1 MASHY
6 SRFRNYSEIL
16 SPSFST
22 PTSTCARDIR
32 DCPVME
38 ATRRT
43 EVGQS
48 AKVEEEMTP
57 LKHAM
62 LAALVLSVAPSSAAA
77 GCWARTVANW
87 S

>member
-1 MASHY
+1 
-6 SRFRNYSEIL
+6 
-16 SPSFST
+16 
-22 PTSTCARDIR
+22 
-32 DCPVME
+32 ME

-57 LKHAM
+57 LKYAM